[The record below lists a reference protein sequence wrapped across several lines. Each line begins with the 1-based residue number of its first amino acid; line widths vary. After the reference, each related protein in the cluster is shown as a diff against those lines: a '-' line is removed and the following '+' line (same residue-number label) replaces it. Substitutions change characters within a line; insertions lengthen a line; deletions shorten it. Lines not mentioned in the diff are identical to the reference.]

1 MAVTLTES
9 ELAGALGVNQA
20 LADRL
25 LPVAKAL
32 VQQYG
37 PDAPE
42 PIQNEAVIR
51 CAGWLADKPSSSL
64 QSERFG
70 DVEVQ
75 WATGQLS
82 ALRHSGAMALLS
94 PFKVRR
100 GGAI

>member
-1 MAVTLTES
+1 MAVTLSES

-25 LPVAKAL
+25 HPVAVAL
-32 VQQYG
+32 VGRYAPAA
-37 PDAPE
+37 PDAVA
-42 PIQNEAVIR
+42 NEAAIR
-51 CAGWLADKPSSSL
+51 CAGWLADKPSASL

-70 DVEVQ
+70 DVEIS

-94 PFKVRR
+94 AFKVRR
-100 GGAI
+100 AGAI